1 MIKEVLTDTES
12 KMKGAIEATKREFAA
27 VRTGRANPAL
37 LDRVTVEYYGAP
49 TPLTQMANVSAPEA
63 RLLLVQ
69 PWDKSQLGNIERAI
83 LKSDLGFNP
92 TNDGTVIRLVFP
104 QLTEERRR
112 ELVKL
117 VHKVSE
123 EKRVA
128 VRNHRRD
135 ANERVKKLEKDGT
148 VSEDEA
154 KKALDEVQK
163 LTDRYILEID
173 RLLEA
178 KEKEIM
184 EV

>member
-1 MIKEVLTDTES
+1 MINEVLMETES
-12 KMKGAIEATKREFAA
+12 KMKGAIDATRREFAA

-37 LDRVTVEYYGAP
+37 LDRVVVEYYGTP
-49 TPLTQMANVSAPEA
+49 TPLNQMANISAPEA

-69 PWDKSQLGNIERAI
+69 PWDKSQLGTIERAI

-104 QLTEERRR
+104 QLTEERRK

-117 VHKVSE
+117 VRKESE
-123 EKRVA
+123 EKKVA
-128 VRNHRRD
+128 IRNLRRD
-135 ANERVKKLEKDGT
+135 ANEHVKKLEKDGT

-154 KKALDEVQK
+154 KKGLDDIQK
-163 LTDRYILEID
+163 LTDRYITEID
-173 RLLEA
+173 RLLAA
-178 KEKEIM
+178 KESEIM